1 MIGLTHR
8 MRDCQL
14 IVQDL
19 ADAGI
24 APTVRAIAREGCWSV
39 TDAARLADALIER
52 GWLRRLGGQRNS
64 PLQILIRLQPAPD
77 FEFTVT
83 PEGEKA
89 LREGRT

>member
-8 MRDCQL
+8 MRDCHL
-14 IVQDL
+14 IIQDL
-19 ADAGI
+19 VDAGVK
-24 APTVRAIAREGCWSV
+24 PTLKAIAHEGCWRV

-52 GWLRRLGGQRNS
+52 GWLRRLGEQRNS

-89 LREGRT
+89 LREGRA